1 MDKAHWDSVYGK
13 QHDVQ
18 EPSLFAQHCV
28 ESNIISPG
36 QSVLELGHGDG
47 RDALWFANKNIQ
59 VLGFDQSG
67 LITENQTAYLCR
79 VDFTDIDQM
88 KLCLNG
94 RMFDHVYS
102 RFSWHSITEDGENK
116 TLDLIEEYVLRPGG
130 SLLIECRTVYDELFD
145 KGVRKGIRTREYVNG
160 HRRRFII
167 PGLLLNK
174 LLESD
179 FLIKYAETS
188 RGFAPHKDEDPII
201 LRVHAVFKAWS

>member
-116 TLDLIEEYVLRPGG
+116 TLDLITEYVLRLGG
-130 SLLIECRTVYDELFD
+130 SLLIECRTIYDALFHVGWRRGSYTFED
-145 KGVRKGIRTREYVNG
+145 KDG
-160 HRRRFII
+160 HRRRFID
-167 PGLLLNK
+167 PGRLLGK
-174 LLESD
+174 LLRDKFS
-179 FLIKYAETS
+179 IRHAVINQ
-188 RGFAPHKDEDPII
+188 GFAPYKDEDPMIMRI
-201 LRVHAVFKAWS
+201 EAQYNG